1 MIDGIIGIIFG
12 ILIGS
17 FGTIFAL
24 ALANAASERDDR
36 ISPRAYSK
44 GKIFS
49 SEEAKLNKDI
59 NYTLMDI
66 VPVLQKNDEKVVKIE
81 AVQDWYEVNGHEF
94 MKEVAEITFE
104 NGHHIYADIG
114 SDSNLAAVYDVIAVI
129 LYIKDRSD
137 NIERIVRNVYPM
149 PEG

>member
-24 ALANAASERDDR
+24 AMAKSASDRDDKVR
-36 ISPRAYSK
+36 H
-44 GKIFS
+44 KIH
-49 SEEAKLNKDI
+49 SEGTKLNKDI

-81 AVQDWYEVNGHEF
+81 AVQDWYEVNGREF

-129 LYIKDRSD
+129 LYIKDRSEK
-137 NIERIVRNVYPM
+137 IERIVRNVYPM

>member
-1 MIDGIIGIIFG
+1 MLDGIIGIVIGAFA
-12 ILIGS
+12 GS
-17 FGTIFAL
+17 FLSMLAL
-24 ALANAASERDDR
+24 ALATAASDRDDKVR
-36 ISPRAYSK
+36 H
-44 GKIFS
+44 KIH
-49 SEEAKLNKDI
+49 SEGTKLNKDI

-114 SDSNLAAVYDVIAVI
+114 SDSNLAAVYDVLAVI
-129 LYIKDRSD
+129 LYIKDRSEK
-137 NIERIVRNVYPM
+137 IERIVRNVYPM

>member
-1 MIDGIIGIIFG
+1 M
-12 ILIGS
+12 
-17 FGTIFAL
+17 
-24 ALANAASERDDR
+24 
-36 ISPRAYSK
+36 
-44 GKIFS
+44 
-49 SEEAKLNKDI
+49 NKDI
-59 NYTLMDI
+59 NYTLMAI
-66 VPVLQKNDEKVVKIE
+66 VPVLQKNGEKIVKIE
-81 AVQDWYEVNGHEF
+81 AVQDWYKVNGREF

-129 LYIKDRSD
+129 LYIKDRSN

>member
-24 ALANAASERDDR
+24 AMAKSASDRDDKVR
-36 ISPRAYSK
+36 H
-44 GKIFS
+44 KIH
-49 SEEAKLNKDI
+49 SEGTKLNKDI

-66 VPVLQKNDEKVVKIE
+66 VPVLQKNGEKIVKIE
-81 AVQDWYEVNGHEF
+81 AVQDWYKVNGREF

>member
-24 ALANAASERDDR
+24 SMANSASDRDDKVR
-36 ISPRAYSK
+36 H
-44 GKIFS
+44 KIH
-49 SEEAKLNKDI
+49 SEGTKLNKDI
-59 NYTLMDI
+59 NYTLMDV
-66 VPVLQKNDEKVVKIE
+66 VPVLQKNGEKVVKIE
-81 AVQDWYEVNGHEF
+81 AVQDWYEVNGREF

-104 NGHHIYADIG
+104 SGYQIYADIG
-114 SDSNLAAVYDVIAVI
+114 SDSNLAAVYDVLAVI

-137 NIERIVRNVYPM
+137 KIERIVRDVYPM

>member
-1 MIDGIIGIIFG
+1 MLDGIIGIV
-12 ILIGS
+12 IGAFAGCFLS
-17 FGTIFAL
+17 MLAL
-24 ALANAASERDDR
+24 ALATAASDRDDKVR
-36 ISPRAYSK
+36 Y
-44 GKIFS
+44 KIH
-49 SEEAKLNKDI
+49 SEGTKLNKDI
-59 NYTLMDI
+59 NYTLMAI
-66 VPVLQKNDEKVVKIE
+66 VPVLQKNDEKVVRIE
-81 AVQDWYEVNGHEF
+81 AVHDWYKVGDREF

-129 LYIKDRSD
+129 LYIKDRSN

>member
-1 MIDGIIGIIFG
+1 MLDGIIGIVIGAFA
-12 ILIGS
+12 GS
-17 FGTIFAL
+17 FLSMLAL
-24 ALANAASERDDR
+24 ALATAASDRDDKVR
-36 ISPRAYSK
+36 Y
-44 GKIFS
+44 KIH
-49 SEEAKLNKDI
+49 SEGTKLNKDI

-66 VPVLQKNDEKVVKIE
+66 VPVLQKNGEKVVKIE

-104 NGHHIYADIG
+104 NGYQIYADIG

-129 LYIKDRSD
+129 LYIKDRSN

>member
-1 MIDGIIGIIFG
+1 MLDGIIGIVIGAFA
-12 ILIGS
+12 GS
-17 FGTIFAL
+17 FLSMLAL
-24 ALANAASERDDR
+24 ALATAASDRDDKVR
-36 ISPRAYSK
+36 Y
-44 GKIFS
+44 KIH
-49 SEEAKLNKDI
+49 SEGTKLNKDI
-59 NYTLMDI
+59 NYTLMAI
-66 VPVLQKNDEKVVKIE
+66 VPVLQKNGEKVVKIE

-114 SDSNLAAVYDVIAVI
+114 SDSNLAAVYDVLAVI
-129 LYIKDRSD
+129 LYIKDRSN

>member
-12 ILIGS
+12 ILIGC

-24 ALANAASERDDR
+24 SMAKSASDRDDKVR
-36 ISPRAYSK
+36 H
-44 GKIFS
+44 KIH
-49 SEEAKLNKDI
+49 SEGTKLNKDI
-59 NYTLMDI
+59 NYTLMAI

-81 AVQDWYEVNGHEF
+81 AVQDWYEVNGHKF

-129 LYIKDRSD
+129 LYIKDRSEK
-137 NIERIVRNVYPM
+137 IERIVRDVYPM

>member
-24 ALANAASERDDR
+24 AMANSENDRDDKVR
-36 ISPRAYSK
+36 H
-44 GKIFS
+44 KIH
-49 SEEAKLNKDI
+49 SEGTKLNKDI

-66 VPVLQKNDEKVVKIE
+66 VPVLQKNGEKIVKIE
-81 AVQDWYEVNGHEF
+81 AVQDWYKVNGREF

>member
-1 MIDGIIGIIFG
+1 MLDGIIGIVIGAFA
-12 ILIGS
+12 GS
-17 FGTIFAL
+17 FLSMLAL
-24 ALANAASERDDR
+24 ALATAASDRDDKVR
-36 ISPRAYSK
+36 Y
-44 GKIFS
+44 KIH
-49 SEEAKLNKDI
+49 SEGTKLNKDI
-59 NYTLMDI
+59 NYTLMAI
-66 VPVLQKNDEKVVKIE
+66 VPVLQKNGEKVVKIE
-81 AVQDWYEVNGHEF
+81 AVQDWYEVTGREF

-114 SDSNLAAVYDVIAVI
+114 SDSNLAAVYDVLAVI

>member
-1 MIDGIIGIIFG
+1 MIDGAIGIIFG

-24 ALANAASERDDR
+24 SMANAASDRDDNVR
-36 ISPRAYSK
+36 H
-44 GKIFS
+44 KIH
-49 SEEAKLNKDI
+49 SEGTKLNKDI
-59 NYTLMDI
+59 NYTLMAI
-66 VPVLQKNDEKVVKIE
+66 VPVLQKNGEKIVKIE
-81 AVQDWYEVNGHEF
+81 AVQDWYKVNGREF

-129 LYIKDRSD
+129 LYIKDRSN

>member
-24 ALANAASERDDR
+24 AMANSASDRDDKVR
-36 ISPRAYSK
+36 H
-44 GKIFS
+44 KIH
-49 SEEAKLNKDI
+49 SEGTKLNKDI

-129 LYIKDRSD
+129 LYIKGRSEK
-137 NIERIVRNVYPM
+137 IERIVRDVYPM

>member
-1 MIDGIIGIIFG
+1 MIDGAIGIIFG

-24 ALANAASERDDR
+24 SMANAASDRDDNVR
-36 ISPRAYSK
+36 H
-44 GKIFS
+44 KIH
-49 SEEAKLNKDI
+49 SEGTKLNKDI
-59 NYTLMDI
+59 NYTLMAI
-66 VPVLQKNDEKVVKIE
+66 VPVLQKNGEKIVKIE
-81 AVQDWYEVNGHEF
+81 AVQDWYKVNGREF

-114 SDSNLAAVYDVIAVI
+114 SDSNLAAVYDVLAVI
-129 LYIKDRSD
+129 LYIKDRSEK
-137 NIERIVRNVYPM
+137 IERIVRDVYPM

>member
-24 ALANAASERDDR
+24 AMAKSASDRDDKVR
-36 ISPRAYSK
+36 H
-44 GKIFS
+44 KIH
-49 SEEAKLNKDI
+49 SEGTKLNKDI

-81 AVQDWYEVNGHEF
+81 AVQDWYEVNGREF

-104 NGHHIYADIG
+104 NGYQIYADIG
-114 SDSNLAAVYDVIAVI
+114 SDSNLAAVYDVLAVI

-137 NIERIVRNVYPM
+137 KIERIVRDVYPM

>member
-24 ALANAASERDDR
+24 SMANSASDRDDKVR
-36 ISPRAYSK
+36 H
-44 GKIFS
+44 KIH
-49 SEEAKLNKDI
+49 SEGTKLNKDI

-81 AVQDWYEVNGHEF
+81 AVQDWYEVNGREF

-129 LYIKDRSD
+129 LYIKDRSEK
-137 NIERIVRNVYPM
+137 IERIVRDVYPM